1 MEDVMDLILKNV
13 NAYIYGDGV
22 VKTSV
27 LVKNGTIVQIE
38 GDITAT
44 PNIMTIE
51 FDEDKLV
58 VPGFIDQHVHGAS
71 GYDAMDASYEAIYEI
86 AKTLAKE
93 GVTGFLATTITHHK
107 DKIINA
113 LSNIKAY
120 KEKNMLEGAEVLGIH
135 LEGPFLSA
143 DYKGAHLPEHIVKPS
158 VELFEEYL
166 QASGDTIK
174 MVTLAPEETGND
186 FITYLRGKGIIASL
200 GHTSG
205 NYECMKQAIHAGAT
219 CMTHIY
225 NAMKGFNHREVGA
238 VGAGL
243 SIDELATELIADG
256 IHVSKEA
263 INIVYRAKPKHKLI
277 LVTDAMR
284 AKHMPD
290 GRYELG
296 GQEVVVEHGSAR
308 LLNGV
313 LAGSILKLN
322 DAVYNMSQFTNI
334 KLIEAVDMASVAPAM
349 NLGVSKKKG
358 KIKTGYDADFAVI
371 DTKMNVY
378 MTIRAGRVI
387 YNRNNT

>member
-1 MEDVMDLILKNV
+1 MNVFLQNV
-13 NAYIYGDGV
+13 NAYLYGQGIK
-22 VKTSV
+22 KTSI
-27 LVKNGTIVQIE
+27 LVKDGKIASI
-38 GDITAT
+38 GPDITA
-44 PNIMTIE
+44 PNGVDIISAQ
-51 FDEDKLV
+51 EDWIV
-58 VPGFIDQHVHGAS
+58 VPGFLDQHVHGAS
-71 GYDAMDASYEAIYEI
+71 GYDAMDASYEAIHSI
-86 AKTLAKE
+86 ATTLAKE

-107 DKIINA
+107 EKIINA
-113 LSNIKAY
+113 LTAIKSY
-120 KEKNMLEGAEVLGIH
+120 KEQNRIDGAEVLGVH

-143 DYKGAHLPEHIVKPS
+143 DYKGAHLPEYIVKPS
-158 VELFEEYL
+158 IPLFEEYL
-166 QASGDTIK
+166 EASGNTIK
-174 MVTLAPEETGND
+174 IVTLAPEESGTE
-186 FITYLRGKGIIASL
+186 FITYLKEKGIISSL

-205 NYECMKQAIHAGAT
+205 NYECMKQAVHAGAS

-322 DAVYNMSQFTNI
+322 DAVYNMSQFVNI
-334 KLIEAVDMASVAPAM
+334 KLMEAIDMASYAPAL
-349 NLGVSKKKG
+349 NLGLDKQKG
-358 KIKTGYDADFAVI
+358 KIQVGYDGDFAFI

-378 MTIRAGRVI
+378 KTIRAGNVI
-387 YNRNNT
+387 YTKE